1 MSQTPVIIEAA
12 INGGTTK
19 ARNPHVPL
27 SPDEISK
34 DSLACIEAGAAII
47 HSHLESFELNG
58 KAAAERYLQGWRST
72 IRARPDAIFYATG
85 ATGDTIEE
93 RCAHTEALAESGA
106 MRMGFIDPG
115 STNFGTFRDDGMPG
129 KINTIYANPFP
140 EIEYSFGVLERGK
153 LGPAIAI
160 YEPNF
165 LRSTLMYHRAG
176 RLPRGAFVKFYMS
189 GEYNFLDGKKG
200 QQFWGLPPTRK
211 GLDAYI
217 EMLGDSGL
225 PWAVAVMGGDLIE
238 TGMAQMALE
247 RGGHIRL
254 GLEDYASERT
264 PSNVE
269 LIQEVVAV
277 AKKVGRP
284 IADPETAA
292 KMLDLPRKS
301 ASVS

>member
-1 MSQTPVIIEAA
+1 MSQTPLIIEAA

-27 SPDEISK
+27 APAEIAA

-58 KAAAERYLQGWRST
+58 EAAAARYLEGWRAT

-93 RCAHTEALAESGA
+93 RCAHTEALADSGA

-115 STNFGTFRDDGMPG
+115 SVNFGTFRSDGMPG
-129 KINTIYANPFP
+129 KMNTIYANPFP
-140 EIEYSFGVLERGK
+140 EIEYSFGLLDRCK
-153 LGPAIAI
+153 LGPSIAV
-160 YEPNF
+160 YEPSF
-165 LRSTLMYHRAG
+165 LRATLMYHRAG
-176 RLPRGAFVKFYMS
+176 KLPRGALVKFYMS
-189 GEYNFLDGKKG
+189 GDHNFVDGRKG
-200 QQFWGLPPTRK
+200 QQFWGLQPTRK
-211 GLDAYI
+211 GLEAYL
-217 EMLGDSGL
+217 ELLEDSGL
-225 PWAVAVMGGDLIE
+225 PWAVAVMGGDVVG

-254 GLEDYASERT
+254 GLEDYAGARK

-269 LIQEVVAV
+269 LIAEVVAL
-277 AKKVGRP
+277 AKKAGRT

-292 KMLDLPRKS
+292 KILDLPRKS